1 MQPKFQG
8 SFNILKIGRNLSFFP
23 ASYSKKTKWMLE
35 MDLQVNTLAV
45 LHVCTYIHTYVLQHH
60 LMAFQYHNSG
70 EVEDLPQQWPWCP
83 QARLGGSG
91 LQARHWWGRSQKVS
105 SCVLKDSLVFTQ
117 GWSSWGRNCQVHRD
131 QGDIQYCF
139 SLTSKIQCSGRL
151 VVLGFGGKEEI

>member
-1 MQPKFQG
+1 MQPKIQG
-8 SFNILKIGRNLSFFP
+8 SYNILKIGRNLSFFP

-45 LHVCTYIHTYVLQHH
+45 LHVCTYIHTYYNIIWWLSNTITQVKWRIYLSSDRDARKPD
-60 LMAFQYHNSG
+60 LVALVYRLDTG
-70 EVEDLPQQWPWCP
+70 ED
-83 QARLGGSG
+83 A
-91 LQARHWWGRSQKVS
+91 
-105 SCVLKDSLVFTQ
+105 SCVLKDLLVFTQ
-117 GWSSWGRNCQVHRD
+117 GWSSCGRNCQVHRD